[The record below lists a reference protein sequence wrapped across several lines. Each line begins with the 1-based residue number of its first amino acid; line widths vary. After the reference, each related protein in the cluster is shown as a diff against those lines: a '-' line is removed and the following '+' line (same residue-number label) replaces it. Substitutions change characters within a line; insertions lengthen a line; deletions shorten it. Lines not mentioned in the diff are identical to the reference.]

1 MRLMHFD
8 PVTKLPEPTAE
19 CLLIPEFLEIWQRVH
34 KIDGDRLG
42 AKKTRNLQEFGYIFF
57 HGVYDSRFKHITD
70 PLERDR
76 KIKNIVKLPED
87 WKGDATINKA
97 IEIFRDSQVTS
108 SSLLVDSI
116 EGANVDL
123 SNWIK
128 NKRVSMQNGNTSPKD
143 VSEILSIISEIP
155 KMIRDT
161 KEARS
166 ILEKEQ
172 EKQVTGRGG
181 RKPNYF
187 EVPEVSEGGL

>member
-1 MRLMHFD
+1 MHLD
-8 PVTKLPEPTAE
+8 SVTKLPEPTAE
-19 CLLIPEFLEIWQRVH
+19 CLLIPEFLEIWSRTY

-42 AKKTRNLQEFGYIFF
+42 AKKTRNLQEFGYIYF

-70 PLERDR
+70 PLEREK
-76 KIKNIVKLPED
+76 KIRNVVKLPED
-87 WKGDATINKA
+87 WKADATIQAA

-108 SSLLVDSI
+108 SSMLVDSI

-128 NKRVSMQNGNTSPKD
+128 NKRLSMQDGRTSPKD
-143 VSEILSIISEIP
+143 VSEILSIIGEIP
-155 KMIRDT
+155 KMLDDT
-161 KEARS
+161 KRARAV
-166 ILEKEQ
+166 LEKEQ

-181 RKPNYF
+181 RKPNFF

>member
-1 MRLMHFD
+1 MKLMHFD

-19 CLLIPEFLEIWQRVH
+19 CLLIPEFLEIWTRQY

-42 AKKTRNLQEFGYIFF
+42 AKKTRNLQEFGYIYF
-57 HGVYDSRFKHITD
+57 HGVYDSRYKHITD
-70 PLERDR
+70 PIERDK
-76 KIKNIVKLPED
+76 KIKSIVKLPED
-87 WKGDATINKA
+87 WKPDVTVKTA

-108 SSLLVDSI
+108 SSMLVDSI

-123 SNWIK
+123 SKWIIT
-128 NKRVSMQNGNTSPKD
+128 KRLALQGGNTSPKD

-161 KEARS
+161 KEART
-166 ILEKEQ
+166 ILDKEQ
-172 EKQVTGRGG
+172 EKQVTGRNG
-181 RKPNYF
+181 RKPNLF